1 MILRQK
7 RFVDF
12 WERMERGEFI
22 LGTGCSTA
30 SPVSMEILGYNG
42 FDFVI
47 CDTEVLMVNPE
58 TLENMIRAAE
68 ATGTIPMVK
77 LKTNSPLIIQDA
89 LNAGAPAIKVPH
101 VTCADDLR
109 RAMDSTFFA
118 PKGHR
123 GLCPVSRANQFAQ
136 GRMSDLIEW
145 TNKYAMVIPIIED
158 VEAIENIDEIM
169 AVEGVHVYDVGPV
182 DLAHSYGLP
191 PDLGFS
197 NPEVDA
203 ALVKVIESAKR
214 HGKRVM
220 TTPFFGANLP
230 ASGAGSLQNLIKER
244 LVERGVQLIFYRSDA
259 TLMREGTRQA
269 FQLKEFY
276 R

>member
-1 MILRQK
+1 MIARQK
-7 RFVDF
+7 RFIDLC
-12 WERMERGEFI
+12 ERIERGEFI

-77 LKTNSPLIIQDA
+77 LKSNSPQGIQDA

-101 VTCADDLR
+101 VTCANDLR
-109 RAMDSTFFA
+109 HAMDSTFFA

-123 GLCPVSRANQFAQ
+123 GLCPVSRANQYAQ

-145 TNKYAMVIPIIED
+145 TNEYAMVIPIIED
-158 VEAIENIDEIM
+158 REAIENIDEIM
-169 AVEGVHVYDVGPV
+169 AVEGVQVYDVGPV

-197 NPEVDA
+197 NPEIDD
-203 ALVKVIESAKR
+203 ALVRVLESAKKY
-214 HGKRVM
+214 GKKVM

-230 ASGAGSLQNLIKER
+230 ASGPNSLQELVNER
-244 LVERGVQLIFYRSDA
+244 LVKRGVQLIFYRSDA
-259 TLMREGTRQA
+259 SLMREGVRQA
-269 FQLKEFY
+269 FALKDLY
-276 R
+276 K